1 VLGGKGGQ
9 AEQAL
14 TKIHKPVILQLPK
27 ISFKRYED
35 IIAANMGM
43 VPGEKIAPCAAGA
56 YKNPDIK
63 NILKNQPASSVR
75 IIPRRQPT
83 PPKLETLFLIKIGKS
98 NKPEVYLKKV
108 RSAAEKLP
116 VRPDLLMTTRPPSIR
131 VVTRHRITAF
141 KTVSSDNNFTIT
153 FFLTVRFFI

>member
-1 VLGGKGGQ
+1 
-9 AEQAL
+9 
-14 TKIHKPVILQLPK
+14 
-27 ISFKRYED
+27 
-35 IIAANMGM
+35 MGM

-83 PPKLETLFLIKIGKS
+83 PPKLETLNLIKIGKS
-98 NKPEVYLKKV
+98 NKPEVYLKNV

-141 KTVSSDNNFTIT
+141 KTVSSDNKFTIT
-153 FFLTVRFFI
+153 LFLTVRFF

>member
-1 VLGGKGGQ
+1 
-9 AEQAL
+9 
-14 TKIHKPVILQLPK
+14 
-27 ISFKRYED
+27 
-35 IIAANMGM
+35 MGM

-83 PPKLETLFLIKIGKS
+83 PPKLETLNLIKIGKS
-98 NKPEVYLKKV
+98 TKPEVYLKNV

-141 KTVSSDNNFTIT
+141 KTVSSDNKFTIT
-153 FFLTVRFFI
+153 LFLTVRFF